1 MKLWNRNFSILITGS
16 FISALGSAA
25 AGLGFGILIFI
36 ETRSP
41 LTLAI
46 FTLANIIPRI
56 ITNFL
61 VGPFI
66 DRNSRKKIIVSIDFF
81 YALLF
86 GLFSYILFNGFFSV
100 TAFTVLAA
108 FVGIID
114 TIYQTSFMSMFPETV
129 QKGLHSKAYS
139 LASLIWPISAAIM
152 APITAYLV
160 ENFEYGIAIL
170 MLFNSITFFVTAS
183 MESTIKIKEKL
194 NTGTVERFQFIHDI
208 KEGLSYY
215 KVEKGIMGIAILFAS
230 FSFVYSGSDLL
241 RMPYFLNH
249 DILTLS
255 NFSLLISANA
265 VGRIIGGL
273 AHYLFKYPPKYRFV
287 IAVTVYFTVEILSA
301 TQLFFPFVIMV
312 IISFI
317 IGLLASTSFNIRMTA
332 TQTYIPSNMRGR
344 VNSAQQLLWNLGAI
358 LGTIIIGVIAE
369 YSNINYRVI
378 ILGMSVVSIVTI
390 FLVPLRMNK
399 DFKKIYN
406 SDH

>member
-1 MKLWNRNFSILITGS
+1 MKLWNKNFTILIGGS

-41 LTLAI
+41 LALAI
-46 FTLANIIPRI
+46 FTLANIIPRV

-81 YALLF
+81 YAFLF
-86 GLFSYILFNGFFSV
+86 GAFSYILFDGFFDV
-100 TAFTVLAA
+100 TTFTLLAA
-108 FVGIID
+108 LVGVVD
-114 TIYQTSFMSMFPETV
+114 TVYQTSFMSMFPETV
-129 QKGLHSKAYS
+129 PKGFHSKAYS

-152 APITAYLV
+152 APITAYLI
-160 ENFEYGIAIL
+160 ENFEYGIALL
-170 MLFNSITFFVTAS
+170 MLFNAITFFVTAS
-183 MESTIKIKEKL
+183 MESTIRIKEKL
-194 NTGTVERFQFIHDI
+194 NTDKVEKFQFIYDI
-208 KEGLSYY
+208 KAGLNYY

-249 DILTLS
+249 DVLTLS

-273 AHYLFKYPPKYRFV
+273 VHYLFKYPPKHRFL
-287 IAVTVYFTVEILSA
+287 IAVTVYFTVEVLAA
-301 TQLFFPFVIMV
+301 TQLFFPYAIMV
-312 IISFI
+312 TISFI

-332 TQTYIPSNMRGR
+332 TQTYIPSEMRGR
-344 VNSAQQLLWNLGAI
+344 VNSAQQLLWNIGAI
-358 LGTIIIGVIAE
+358 LGVIIIGVIAE
-369 YSNINYRVI
+369 FTSINYRII
-378 ILGMSVVSIVTI
+378 ILGMSVVSITTI
-390 FLVPLRMNK
+390 FLVPLKMHK
-399 DFKKIYN
+399 EFKKIYN

>member
-1 MKLWNRNFSILITGS
+1 MKLWNRNFTILITGS

-36 ETRSP
+36 ETGSP

-56 ITNFL
+56 ITNFF

-81 YALLF
+81 YSLLF
-86 GLFSYILFNGFFSV
+86 AVFAYILFNGFFDV
-100 TAFTVLAA
+100 LAFTVLAG

-114 TIYQTSFMSMFPETV
+114 TVYQTSFMSMFPETV
-129 QKGLHSKAYS
+129 PKGLHSKAYS
-139 LASLIWPISAAIM
+139 LASLIWPISAAVM
-152 APITAYLV
+152 APITAFLV
-160 ENFEYGIAIL
+160 ESFEFGIAML
-170 MLFNSITFFVTAS
+170 MLFNAVTFFVTAS
-183 MESTIKIKEKL
+183 MESSIRINEKL
-194 NTGTVERFQFIHDI
+194 NTDKVEKYQFIHDI
-208 KEGLSYY
+208 KAGLNYY
-215 KVEKGIMGIAILFAS
+215 KVEKGIMGIALLFAS
-230 FSFVYSGSDLL
+230 FSFVYAGSDLL

-249 DILTLS
+249 DILTLG

-265 VGRIIGGL
+265 IGRIIGGL
-273 AHYLFKYPPKYRFV
+273 VHYLFKYPPKHRFL
-287 IAVTVYFTVEILSA
+287 IAVTVYFTVEILAA
-301 TQLFFPFVIMV
+301 TQLFFPYFIMV
-312 IISFI
+312 TISFI

-358 LGTIIIGVIAE
+358 FGTIIIGVIAE
-369 YSNINYRVI
+369 FSNVNYRII
-378 ILGMSVVSIVTI
+378 ILGMSAVSITTI
-390 FLVPLRMNK
+390 FLVPLRMHK
-399 DFKKIYN
+399 EFKKIYN